1 MYARSHR
8 TIDQFRFG
16 RKIVRLTNW
25 KLATRLG
32 MGFGL
37 LMVFLIILAAV
48 TITRINASNQA
59 IGFILEDRYVKVVLT
74 QSIETEI
81 NVQARDLRNA
91 IILGAG
97 ETAQIAAIIDRIAES
112 VHRTDG
118 FMTKLESMINTPKG
132 KALFQ
137 SLRQARGKYGVART
151 ATMALLREGKTTE
164 AGAYLLKEVTSPQAE
179 FSAALDAM
187 SRFQASLMESE
198 GAKVRADAQSAVWI
212 AVALTIGAL
221 IAATIVAVLT
231 IRSITV
237 PVNRALTLAQ
247 AVASGDLRQRI
258 DETSTDEIGTLLTAL
273 KNMNANLLDIVGQ
286 VRTGANEIATASKE
300 ISVGNNDLSAR
311 TEQQA
316 SALEET
322 ASSMEELNSTV
333 KQNSEN
339 VHQANALARSASEIA
354 REGGAV
360 VAEVVTTM
368 GVISATSNKIV
379 DIIGVIDGIAFQTNI
394 LALNAAV
401 EAARAGEQG
410 RGFAVVA
417 SEVRNLAQRS
427 AAAAKE
433 IKILISDSLDK
444 VNIGNELVSKA
455 GATMTQVVGSIE
467 RVTTIMGDI
476 AAAGRE
482 QDAGIEQINQAVT
495 EMDAVTQQNAALVE
509 QAAAASTSLQE
520 QAAQL
525 ARVVSI
531 FQLADTDAPS
541 AAPRAPDR
549 PREQVA
555 NAAVSTARAQPTR
568 RALASKP
575 ELAWEQC

>member
-97 ETAQIAAIIDRIAES
+97 ETAQITAIIDRIAES

-118 FMTKLESMINTPKG
+118 FMTKLKSMINTPKG
-132 KALFQ
+132 EALFQ
-137 SLRQARGKYGVART
+137 SLSDARGKYGVART

-187 SRFQASLMESE
+187 SSFQASLMESE

-221 IAATIVAVLT
+221 IAATIIAVLT
-231 IRSITV
+231 TRSITV

-247 AVASGDLRQRI
+247 AVASGDLRQQI
-258 DETSTDEIGTLLTAL
+258 DQTSTDEIGTLLTAL

-286 VRTGANEIATASKE
+286 VRSGANEIATASKE
-300 ISVGNNDLSAR
+300 ISVGNNDLSVR

-444 VNIGNELVSKA
+444 VNIGNELVSRA

-476 AAAGRE
+476 SAAGQE

-531 FQLADTDAPS
+531 FQLADTDAAS
-541 AAPRAPDR
+541 AAARVPDR
-549 PREQVA
+549 PRKQVA

-568 RALASKP
+568 RAPASTA
-575 ELAWEQC
+575 ELAWEQF

>member
-112 VHRTDG
+112 VHRTDE
-118 FMTKLESMINTPKG
+118 FMTKLKSMINTPKG
-132 KALFQ
+132 EALFQ
-137 SLRQARGKYGVART
+137 SLSDARGKYGVART

-164 AGAYLLKEVTSPQAE
+164 AGAYLLKEVTSPQAK

-187 SRFQASLMESE
+187 SSFQASLMESE

-212 AVALTIGAL
+212 AIALTIGAL

-231 IRSITV
+231 TRSITV
-237 PVNRALTLAQ
+237 PVNRALSLAQ
-247 AVASGDLRQRI
+247 AVASGDLRQQI
-258 DETSTDEIGTLLTAL
+258 DQTGTDEIGTLLTAL

-286 VRTGANEIATASKE
+286 VRSGANEIATASKE
-300 ISVGNNDLSAR
+300 ISVGNNDLSVR

-339 VHQANALARSASEIA
+339 VNQANALARSASEIA

-476 AAAGRE
+476 SAAGQE

-531 FQLADTDAPS
+531 FQLADTDAAS
-541 AAPRAPDR
+541 AAARVPDR
-549 PREQVA
+549 PRKQVA
-555 NAAVSTARAQPTR
+555 NVAVSTARAQPTR
-568 RALASKP
+568 RAPASTA
-575 ELAWEQC
+575 ELAWEQF

>member
-1 MYARSHR
+1 
-8 TIDQFRFG
+8 
-16 RKIVRLTNW
+16 VRLTNW

-32 MGFGL
+32 MGFGM
-37 LMVFLIILAAV
+37 LMIFLIMLAAV
-48 TITRINASNQA
+48 MITRINASNHA

-97 ETAQIAAIIDRIAES
+97 EKAQIASILDRIAQS

-118 FMTKLESMINTPKG
+118 FMTKLKSMINTPKG
-132 KALFQ
+132 EVLFA
-137 SLRQARGKYGVART
+137 SLSQARAKYGVART

-164 AGAYLLKEVTSPQAE
+164 AGAYLLKEVSAPQAE

-187 SRFQASLMESE
+187 SSFQASLMENE

-212 AVALTIGAL
+212 AVVLTAGAL
-221 IAATIVAVLT
+221 IAATIVAVLIT
-231 IRSITV
+231 RSITV

-286 VRTGANEIATASKE
+286 VRSGANEIATASKE

-444 VNIGNELVSKA
+444 VNVGNELVSKA

-531 FQLADTDAPS
+531 FQLADTDGAS
-541 AAPRAPDR
+541 AAARVPDR
-549 PREQVA
+549 PVKQVA
-555 NAAVSTARAQPTR
+555 NAAVSTARAQATR
-568 RALASKP
+568 RAPASRT
-575 ELAWEQC
+575 ELAWEQY

>member
-1 MYARSHR
+1 
-8 TIDQFRFG
+8 
-16 RKIVRLTNW
+16 VRLTNW

>member
-1 MYARSHR
+1 
-8 TIDQFRFG
+8 
-16 RKIVRLTNW
+16 
-25 KLATRLG
+25 
-32 MGFGL
+32 
-37 LMVFLIILAAV
+37 
-48 TITRINASNQA
+48 
-59 IGFILEDRYVKVVLT
+59 
-74 QSIETEI
+74 
-81 NVQARDLRNA
+81 
-91 IILGAG
+91 
-97 ETAQIAAIIDRIAES
+97 
-112 VHRTDG
+112 
-118 FMTKLESMINTPKG
+118 
-132 KALFQ
+132 
-137 SLRQARGKYGVART
+137 
-151 ATMALLREGKTTE
+151 
-164 AGAYLLKEVTSPQAE
+164 
-179 FSAALDAM
+179 
-187 SRFQASLMESE
+187 
-198 GAKVRADAQSAVWI
+198 
-212 AVALTIGAL
+212 
-221 IAATIVAVLT
+221 
-231 IRSITV
+231 
-237 PVNRALTLAQ
+237 
-247 AVASGDLRQRI
+247 VASGDLRQQI
-258 DETSTDEIGTLLTAL
+258 DQTSTDEIGTLLTAL

-286 VRTGANEIATASKE
+286 VRSGANEIATASKE

-322 ASSMEELNSTV
+322 SSSMEELNSTV

-339 VHQANALARSASEIA
+339 VHQANELARSASEIA
-354 REGGAV
+354 RQGGAV

-433 IKILISDSLDK
+433 IKLLISDSLDK
-444 VNIGNELVSKA
+444 VNIGNDLVSKA

-476 AAAGRE
+476 SAAGRE

-531 FQLADTDAPS
+531 FQLADTHVAG
-541 AAPRAPDR
+541 AAPQVPDR
-549 PREQVA
+549 PRKQVS
-555 NAAVSTARAQPTR
+555 NAAVPTARPQAAR
-568 RALASKP
+568 RAPAP
-575 ELAWEQC
+575 ATQLAWEQY

>member
-1 MYARSHR
+1 MYTRSHR
-8 TIDQFRFG
+8 MIDQFRFG
-16 RKIVRLTNW
+16 RKIVRMTNW

-97 ETAQIAAIIDRIAES
+97 EKAQIAAIVDRIAES

-137 SLRQARGKYGVART
+137 SLSEARGKYGVART
-151 ATMALLREGKTTE
+151 ATMALLREGRTAE

-187 SRFQASLMESE
+187 SRFQASLMETE

-258 DETSTDEIGTLLTAL
+258 DQTGTDEIGTLLTAL
-273 KNMNANLLDIVGQ
+273 KNMTANLLDIVGQ
-286 VRTGANEIATASKE
+286 VRSGANEIATASKE
-300 ISVGNNDLSAR
+300 ISVGNNDLSVR

-476 AAAGRE
+476 AAAGQE

-531 FQLADTDAPS
+531 FQLADTDAAS
-541 AAPRAPDR
+541 AASRAPDR
-549 PREQVA
+549 PQKQVA
-555 NAAVSTARAQPTR
+555 NAAVSTARAQPSR
-568 RALASKP
+568 GALASKP

>member
-1 MYARSHR
+1 
-8 TIDQFRFG
+8 
-16 RKIVRLTNW
+16 VRLTNW

-74 QSIETEI
+74 KAIETEI

-97 ETAQIAAIIDRIAES
+97 EKAQIAAIIDRIAES
-112 VHRTDG
+112 VQRTDG
-118 FMTKLESMINTPKG
+118 FMTKLKSMINTPKG
-132 KALFQ
+132 EALFE
-137 SLRQARGKYGVART
+137 SLSQARAKYGVTRT

-164 AGAYLLKEVTSPQAE
+164 AGAYLLKEVTAPQAE

-187 SRFQASLMESE
+187 SAFQASLMETE
-198 GAKVRADAQSAVWI
+198 GAKVRADTQSAVWI
-212 AVALTIGAL
+212 AVALTTGAL
-221 IAATIVAVLT
+221 IAATIVAVLIT
-231 IRSITV
+231 RSITV

-273 KNMNANLLDIVGQ
+273 RNMNANLLDIVGQ
-286 VRTGANEIATASKE
+286 VRSGANEIATASKE

-433 IKILISDSLDK
+433 IKLLIGDSLDK
-444 VNIGNELVSKA
+444 VNVGNELVCKA

-531 FQLADTDAPS
+531 FQLADTDAAS
-541 AAPRAPDR
+541 AAPRVPDR
-549 PREQVA
+549 PQKQVS
-555 NAAVSTARAQPTR
+555 NAAVSAARAQTSR
-568 RALASKP
+568 RAPASKP

>member
-1 MYARSHR
+1 
-8 TIDQFRFG
+8 
-16 RKIVRLTNW
+16 
-25 KLATRLG
+25 

>member
-1 MYARSHR
+1 
-8 TIDQFRFG
+8 
-16 RKIVRLTNW
+16 
-25 KLATRLG
+25 
-32 MGFGL
+32 
-37 LMVFLIILAAV
+37 
-48 TITRINASNQA
+48 
-59 IGFILEDRYVKVVLT
+59 
-74 QSIETEI
+74 
-81 NVQARDLRNA
+81 
-91 IILGAG
+91 
-97 ETAQIAAIIDRIAES
+97 
-112 VHRTDG
+112 
-118 FMTKLESMINTPKG
+118 
-132 KALFQ
+132 
-137 SLRQARGKYGVART
+137 
-151 ATMALLREGKTTE
+151 
-164 AGAYLLKEVTSPQAE
+164 
-179 FSAALDAM
+179 
-187 SRFQASLMESE
+187 MESE

-258 DETSTDEIGTLLTAL
+258 DQTGTDEIGTLLTAL
-273 KNMNANLLDIVGQ
+273 KNMTANLLDIVGQ
-286 VRTGANEIATASKE
+286 VRSGANEIATASKE

-339 VHQANALARSASEIA
+339 VNQANALARSASEIA

-368 GVISATSNKIV
+368 GVISSTSNKIV

-427 AAAAKE
+427 AAAARE

-444 VNIGNELVSKA
+444 VNVGNELVSKA

-531 FQLADTDAPS
+531 FQLADTDAPN
-541 AAPRAPDR
+541 AAPRVPDR
-549 PREQVA
+549 PRKPVA
-555 NAAVSTARAQPTR
+555 NAVVSTTRAQNAR
-568 RALASKP
+568 RAPASTT
-575 ELAWEQC
+575 ELAWEQF

>member
-1 MYARSHR
+1 M
-8 TIDQFRFG
+8 
-16 RKIVRLTNW
+16 RLTNW

-59 IGFILEDRYVKVVLT
+59 IGFILEDRYVKVILT

-97 ETAQIAAIIDRIAES
+97 EKAQIAALLDRIAES

-118 FMTKLESMINTPKG
+118 FMTKLKSMINTPKG
-132 KALFQ
+132 EALFE
-137 SLRQARGKYGVART
+137 SLSQARAKYGVART
-151 ATMALLREGKTTE
+151 ATMVLLREGKTAE
-164 AGAYLLKEVTSPQAE
+164 AGAYLLKEVTSPQAD

-187 SRFQASLMESE
+187 SGFQASLMESE

-237 PVNRALTLAQ
+237 PVNRALALAQ

-258 DETSTDEIGTLLTAL
+258 DQTGTDEIGTLLTAL
-273 KNMNANLLDIVGQ
+273 KNMTANLLDIVDQ
-286 VRTGANEIATASKE
+286 VRSGANEIATASKE

-368 GVISATSNKIV
+368 GVISSTSNKIV

-433 IKILISDSLDK
+433 IKTLIGDSSSK
-444 VNIGNELVSKA
+444 VADGSKLVAQA
-455 GATMTQVVGSIE
+455 GATMQEIVESVR
-467 RVTTIMGDI
+467 RVTDIMTEI
-476 AAAGRE
+476 SAASVE
-482 QDAGIEQINQAVT
+482 QTAGIEQINQAVAQ
-495 EMDAVTQQNAALVE
+495 MDEGTQQNAALVE
-509 QAAAASTSLQE
+509 EAAAASASMQD
-520 QAAQL
+520 QAAML
-525 ARVVSI
+525 AAAVAVFRI
-531 FQLADTDAPS
+531 DAGQMAD
-541 AAPRAPDR
+541 AAPADVGVVRAKSASTPAVKKVAISHAR
-549 PREQVA
+549 PA
-555 NAAVSTARAQPTR
+555 PAPTPTR
-568 RALASKP
+568 TQAKTPVAAD
-575 ELAWEQC
+575 EWETF

>member
-25 KLATRLG
+25 KLSTRLG

-97 ETAQIAAIIDRIAES
+97 EKAQIGAIIDRIAES

-258 DETSTDEIGTLLTAL
+258 DHTGTDEIGTLLTAL
-273 KNMNANLLDIVGQ
+273 KNMTANLLDIVSQ
-286 VRTGANEIATASKE
+286 VRSGANEIATASKE

-401 EAARAGEQG
+401 EAARAGAQG

-433 IKILISDSLDK
+433 IKILIGDSLDK

-476 AAAGRE
+476 AAAGQE

-531 FQLADTDAPS
+531 FQLADTDAAS
-541 AAPRAPDR
+541 VAARAPDR
-549 PREQVA
+549 PRKQVA
-555 NAAVSTARAQPTR
+555 NAAVSTARAETSR
-568 RALASKP
+568 RAPASKP